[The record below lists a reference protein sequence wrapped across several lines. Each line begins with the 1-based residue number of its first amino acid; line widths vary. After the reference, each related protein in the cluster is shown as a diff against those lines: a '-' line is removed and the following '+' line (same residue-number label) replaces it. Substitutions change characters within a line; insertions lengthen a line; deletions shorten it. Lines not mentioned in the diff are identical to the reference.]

1 MGRGPAKRLSV
12 DPTKVIAMSNEPAAD
27 PSELPDAV
35 AEWLRAVADERGVS
49 ETELLRTLLTAGP
62 DGSRPDARHLEEVE
76 REFRELVEDVRDRVI
91 QVKRET
97 DEKAPADHGHPALA
111 NELQRVA
118 DGLER
123 VEAELERVDHRVD
136 RGFENYEEVL
146 EYLTETT
153 DDVQRAV
160 SRLTSVVVDLRGRL
174 RETTRDEAR
183 RTALAHLTDA
193 ANRHGVNSARC
204 EDCDER
210 VDVSLLVEPRC
221 PHCDT
226 AFTTLEPRPGFFRTS
241 VLHTGRLPALEE
253 PPAGGL
259 DDELEEL
266 VERPTD
272 EEDPVPSSPTVP
284 SDDDAVAEAEAAD
297 GGAAVETDAVAAE
310 LQDIDGIGP
319 AYAERLREAGVGD
332 VTALAAADPESLA
345 AAVDRSEATVAEW
358 IDQAKDLVGT

>member
-1 MGRGPAKRLSV
+1 
-12 DPTKVIAMSNEPAAD
+12 MSNEPAAD
-27 PSELPDAV
+27 PSELPDDV

-49 ETELLRTLLTAGP
+49 ETELLRTLLTAEP
-62 DGSRPDARHLEEVE
+62 DGSRPGARRLEEVE
-76 REFRELVEDVRDRVI
+76 REFRELVEDVRERVI

-97 DEKAPADHGHPALA
+97 DEKAPADHGHPELA

-118 DGLER
+118 DGLDR
-123 VEAELERVDHRVD
+123 VEAEHERVDHRVD

-153 DDVQRAV
+153 DDVQHAV
-160 SRLTSVVVDLRGRL
+160 SRLTSVVVDLRGRI

-204 EDCDER
+204 EDCGES

-253 PPAGGL
+253 PSGGAL
-259 DDELEEL
+259 DDELEKL

-272 EEDPVPSSPTVP
+272 EGGPEPSSPA
-284 SDDDAVAEAEAAD
+284 DDEAVAEAEAAN
-297 GGAAVETDAVAAE
+297 GGAAIETDAVAAE
-310 LQDIDGIGP
+310 LQDIDGVGP
-319 AYAERLREAGVGD
+319 AYAERLREAGIGE
-332 VTALAAADPESLA
+332 VTELAAADPESLA
-345 AAVDRSEATVAEW
+345 AAVERSEATVADW
-358 IDQAKDLVGT
+358 IDQAKDLVAT